1 MNRAAA
7 STYLT
12 SEYSAL
18 MTEIGFD
25 SGATAIAYSTATDM
39 ALRQLGFA
47 EVDLPTAD
55 VAQADI
61 LGYLALLNYYA
72 LRRIQRDLSVR
83 VDVTIAGQITA
94 TRSKA
99 AIQVKALLDDAR
111 AEAEALGFSITKPAM
126 LAGRFTLDFLEP
138 PQTEFTG
145 QESWWY

>member
-1 MNRAAA
+1 MDRTSAT
-7 STYLT
+7 TYLT
-12 SEYSAL
+12 NEYAGL
-18 MTEIGFD
+18 MTEIGFN
-25 SGATAIAYSTATDM
+25 SGQIAVAYSTAADM

-47 EVDLPTAD
+47 EVDLATAD

-72 LRRIQRDLSVR
+72 LRRIQRDLAIR

-99 AIQVKALLDDAR
+99 AVQVKALLDDAR
-111 AEAEALGFSITKPAM
+111 MEAEALGFSITKPAM
-126 LAGRFTLDFLEP
+126 AAGRFTLDYLEP